1 VSCLDDVDTTIRE
14 FADAYDELPLWSAP
28 FGLLLLE
35 RVPIR
40 ADQAVLDVGAG
51 TGWLALELA
60 ERCGPRATVRDGKQ
74 CPLRTQLRRRSIGSN
89 SD

>member
-1 VSCLDDVDTTIRE
+1 MSYLDDVDTTTRE

-28 FGLLLLE
+28 FGLMLLE

-60 ERCGPRATVRDGKQ
+60 ERCGPRAQQQRLVTLDAPLNHRATVARA
-74 CPLRTQLRRRSIGSN
+74 RSR
-89 SD
+89 